1 MASRGPTYHNV
12 MHVAALV
19 AAVALVV
26 KGVQELR
33 YGNGWAMIAV
43 AVLMVLLIVLRRFV
57 YLD

>member
-1 MASRGPTYHNV
+1 

-43 AVLMVLLIVLRRFV
+43 AVVMVLVIVLRRFV
-57 YLD
+57 YRD